1 MIKFKPNIL
10 VILASY
16 NGEKYIREQI
26 ISIINQKEV
35 EINIHIFDDASDDET
50 CQIAKEFPEV
60 ILTKRSHGSGS
71 AAINFLEAL
80 FELKSENELIK
91 YDYIAF
97 ADQDDIWLENKM
109 SRSIYFLKKGYDLY
123 GSNLTIYKNGF
134 PTDETIVKSHK
145 QKKYDFLFEGGSAG
159 CTYVFTPYLA
169 EIICDNYKKIRT
181 KTWKYFSHDWFIY
194 FIARLNG
201 LKTHIDKESNIY
213 YRIHENNVHGEMNS
227 NSIKAYAKRVKFV
240 FSNWYLESSKGYLQ
254 FCAKDSV
261 EFKILNKFV
270 FGYFQRIWVLIKFNT
285 QLMKSKSKFCK
296 FFVINALKIK

>member
-1 MIKFKPNIL
+1 MSVL

-16 NGEKYIREQI
+16 NGGKYIKEQI
-26 ISIINQKEV
+26 NSILQQKDVEV
-35 EINIHIFDDASDDET
+35 KIHVFDDASDDET
-50 CQIAKEFPEV
+50 CQRVKEIQGV
-60 ILTKRSHGSGS
+60 SLTKRSVGSGS

-80 FELKSENELIK
+80 FELKSKNELIN

-97 ADQDDIWLENKM
+97 ADQDDIWLENKI
-109 SRSIYFLKKGYDLY
+109 SRSIHFLKKGYDLY
-123 GSNLTIYKNGF
+123 GSNLTIYKNGIS
-134 PTDETIVKSHK
+134 TDEIVVKSQK

-213 YRIHENNVHGEMNS
+213 YRIHENNVHGEMNT
-227 NSIKAYAKRVKFV
+227 NSIKAYIKRASFV

-261 EFKILNKFV
+261 EFKILTQFV
-270 FGYFQRIWVLIKFNT
+270 SGYFQRIWVLIKFNT

-296 FFVINALKIK
+296 FFVINTLKIK

>member
-1 MIKFKPNIL
+1 MNIL
-10 VILASY
+10 VVLASY
-16 NGEKYIREQI
+16 NGGKYIKEQI
-26 ISIINQKEV
+26 NSILQQKDVEV
-35 EINIHIFDDASDDET
+35 KIHVFDDASDDET
-50 CQIAKEFPEV
+50 CQIVKEIQGV
-60 ILTKRSHGSGS
+60 SLTKRSVGSGS

-80 FELKSENELIK
+80 FELKSKNELIN

-97 ADQDDIWLENKM
+97 ADQDDIWLENKLP
-109 SRSIYFLKKGYDLY
+109 RSIHFLKKGYDLY
-123 GSNLTIYKNGF
+123 GSNLTIYKNGIS
-134 PTDETIVKSHK
+134 TDEIVVKSQK

-227 NSIKAYAKRVKFV
+227 NSIKAYIKRASFV

-261 EFKILNKFV
+261 EFKILTQFV
-270 FGYFQRIWVLIKFNT
+270 SGYFNRIFILIMFNKN
-285 QLMKSKSKFCK
+285 LMRSKLK
-296 FFVINALKIK
+296 FFKFFTINIFKF